1 MDHNDIS
8 YIHRDDEK
16 ALLRSVLDGSLS
28 EDIYISNLIQSKS
41 AFPAYSFYGNN
52 ATRKR
57 KLFMNVMTSTEST
70 LQYFCKYS
78 KNIDSVHVVINAA
91 TSMAVTNTQAFQGC
105 PDLEHAEIEF
115 GSNITTGSLSDM
127 FLDCPVLKTCVFR
140 HHNPNGTMPLSNTLF
155 GGGGNTLDTLVLDAP
170 FICTMSG
177 VAAMNNTKF
186 KNGGAGGTIYI
197 PESLYNH
204 LGDGTAL
211 DYKSATNWSTLDG
224 YGTVTWAKI
233 EGSEYEQ

>member
-8 YIHRDDEK
+8 YIHRNDEK

-28 EDIYISNLIQSKS
+28 EDIYINNLIQSKS
-41 AFPAYSFYGNN
+41 AFPSCAFSGDY

-57 KLFMNVMTSTEST
+57 SLFIKIITSVERT
-70 LQYFCKYS
+70 LQEFCMNA
-78 KNIDSVHVVINAA
+78 KNIRSAHFIINAD
-91 TSMAVTNTQAFQGC
+91 TSRSILNVNAFQRC
-105 PDLEHAEIEF
+105 RDIEYAEIEF
-115 GSNITTGSLSDM
+115 GVNITTAHLNDM
-127 FLDCPVLKTCVFR
+127 FLNCPVLKTCVFR
-140 HHNPNGTMPLSNTLF
+140 HHNPNGTMPLSNSLF

-177 VAAMNNTKF
+177 VAAMNDTKF
-186 KNGGAGGTIYI
+186 ESGGAGGTIYI
-197 PESLYNH
+197 PKSLYDH

-224 YGTVTWAKI
+224 YGTITWAQI
-233 EGSEYEQ
+233 EGSEYET

>member
-1 MDHNDIS
+1 MDHNDTS
-8 YIHRDDEK
+8 YIHRNDEK

-28 EDIYISNLIQSKS
+28 EDIYISSLKQSKS
-41 AFPAYSFYGNN
+41 AFPSCAFGGDY

-57 KLFMNVMTSTEST
+57 SLFIKITTSVARTFQEFCMNA
-70 LQYFCKYS
+70 
-78 KNIDSVHVVINAA
+78 KNIRSAHVVINAD
-91 TSMAVTNTQAFQGC
+91 TSRDVSNTHAFKQC
-105 PDLEHAEIEF
+105 QDLEYAEIEF
-115 GSNITTGSLSDM
+115 GVNITTADLSDM
-127 FLDCPVLKTCVFR
+127 FLSCPVLKTCVFR
-140 HHNPNGTMPLSNTLF
+140 HHNPNGTMSLSSSLF

-197 PESLYNH
+197 PKSLYDH

-211 DYKSATNWSTLDG
+211 DYKAATNWSTLDG